1 MKHLIGL
8 MFLMLMTL
16 PANSQITLKKGQVKA
31 FVNETG
37 DTLIAMRLDDAKSI
51 LTDILN
57 YQIADSL
64 VKEYEAKDNEKSK
77 IIILQKEAIIKLTE
91 KSENQEM
98 RIANLEEIIKNKD
111 TEISYK
117 DMIIK
122 QQKKEIRKQKV
133 LKIVGFSSAIIL
145 PVVTALVLLK

>member
-1 MKHLIGL
+1 
-8 MFLMLMTL
+8 L

>member
-1 MKHLIGL
+1 M
-8 MFLMLMTL
+8 

-77 IIILQKEAIIKLTE
+77 
-91 KSENQEM
+91 
-98 RIANLEEIIKNKD
+98 
-111 TEISYK
+111 
-117 DMIIK
+117 
-122 QQKKEIRKQKV
+122 
-133 LKIVGFSSAIIL
+133 
-145 PVVTALVLLK
+145 

>member
-1 MKHLIGL
+1 M
-8 MFLMLMTL
+8 

>member
-1 MKHLIGL
+1 M
-8 MFLMLMTL
+8 
-16 PANSQITLKKGQVKA
+16 NSQIILKKGQVKA
-31 FVNETG
+31 FVNESG
-37 DTLIAMRLDDAKSI
+37 DTLIAMRLGDAK
-51 LTDILN
+51 TILN
-57 YQIADSL
+57 DVLSYQIVDSL
-64 VKEYEAKDNEKSK
+64 VREYEAKDKEKSK
-77 IIILQKEAIIKLTE
+77 IIILHKQAIIKLTE

-98 RIANLEEIIKNKD
+98 QIANLEEIIKNKD

>member
-8 MFLMLMTL
+8 MFLMLMAL

-37 DTLIAMRLDDAKSI
+37 DTLIAMRLDDARTI
-51 LTDILN
+51 LTDVLN

-77 IIILQKEAIIKLTE
+77 IIILQKQAIIKLTE
-91 KSENQEM
+91 KSENQELQ
-98 RIANLEEIIKNKD
+98 IANLEEIIKNKD
-111 TEISYK
+111 TEIGYK
-117 DMIIK
+117 DDIIK
-122 QQKKEIRKQKV
+122 QQKKEIRKQKL
-133 LKIVGFSSAIIL
+133 LKIVGFSGAIIL
-145 PVVTALVLLK
+145 PVVTALLLLN

>member
-1 MKHLIGL
+1 M
-8 MFLMLMTL
+8 

-57 YQIADSL
+57 YEIADSL

-77 IIILQKEAIIKLTE
+77 IIILQKQAIIKLTE
-91 KSENQEM
+91 KSENQEIQ
-98 RIANLEEIIKNKD
+98 IANLEEIIKNKD

>member
-1 MKHLIGL
+1 M
-8 MFLMLMTL
+8 

-37 DTLIAMRLDDAKSI
+37 DTLIAMRLDDARTI
-51 LTDILN
+51 LTDVLN

-77 IIILQKEAIIKLTE
+77 IIILQKQAIIKLTE
-91 KSENQEM
+91 KSENQELQ
-98 RIANLEEIIKNKD
+98 IANLEEIIKNKD
-111 TEISYK
+111 TEIGYK
-117 DMIIK
+117 DDIIK

>member
-1 MKHLIGL
+1 
-8 MFLMLMTL
+8 MFLMLMAL

-37 DTLIAMRLDDAKSI
+37 DTLIAMRLDDARTI
-51 LTDILN
+51 LTDVLN

-77 IIILQKEAIIKLTE
+77 IIILQKQAIIKLTE
-91 KSENQEM
+91 KSENQELQ
-98 RIANLEEIIKNKD
+98 IANLEEIIKNKD
-111 TEISYK
+111 TEIGYK
-117 DMIIK
+117 DDIIK